1 MKEGVIVDIS
11 KNKLTVLTPE
21 GDFLEI
27 KNNHTFN
34 KIGDLIYFEPQV
46 LNGVKR
52 TLASGKTTKIKT
64 IIALAASML
73 LIFSILPYIL
83 EESNVYAYVSLDMES
98 SIEFSVSDDMEVL
111 EIEVMDQEGKEM
123 LAALAGWQNKDV
135 AIVVA
140 QILSLLYK
148 DGKIEEENKVVFSTV
163 VLDKDKKL
171 EENLEKKLTEV
182 EVTEGDSLRIET
194 QEATIDDRQK
204 AKEKGVSTA
213 TYLSNQTEE
222 ETAHQKV
229 KKENTSKTESDENEK
244 PSESK
249 EKPSEKVIEDSKI
262 DQKTNVGDKFK
273 TKEGHKSSTPSKV
286 EKEKNETK
294 SKEKQT
300 VSPTPK
306 GQIKNDSSNVKKKD
320 GSTPNLS
327 QQSQKRIIDN
337 SVRERGDVPP
347 NQHWQSNKKEK
358 KSLKK
363 NDNGSNSRKKYNREE
378 SERKKQNTHEMKNS
392 KEQPKLGPVNGKH
405 KDSK

>member
-52 TLASGKTTKIKT
+52 TLASGKTTKAKT

-98 SIEFSVSDDMEVL
+98 SIEFSVSEDMEVL
-111 EIEVMDQEGKEM
+111 EIEGVDQEGKEM
-123 LAALAGWQNKDV
+123 LAALDGWQNKDV

-182 EVTEGDSLRIET
+182 EVTEGNSLRIET

-222 ETAHQKV
+222 EPAHQKV
-229 KKENTSKTESDENEK
+229 KKENASKTESND
-244 PSESK
+244 
-249 EKPSEKVIEDSKI
+249 KPSEKVIEDSNT
-262 DQKTNVGDKFK
+262 DQQSNVEDKSKT
-273 TKEGHKSSTPSKV
+273 TEGHKSSTPSKE

-294 SKEKQT
+294 SKENQT

-306 GQIKNDSSNVKKKD
+306 GQIKNDSSNMNKKD

-327 QQSQKRIIDN
+327 QQSQKRTIDN
-337 SVRERGDVPP
+337 NVRERGDAP
-347 NQHWQSNKKEK
+347 NQHWQSNKKEQR
-358 KSLKK
+358 SLKK
-363 NDNGSNSRKKYNREE
+363 NDNGSNSRQKYNREE
-378 SERKKQNTHEMKNS
+378 SERKKQNAHEMKNS
-392 KEQPKLGPVNGKH
+392 KEQPKLGPVNGNH
-405 KDSK
+405 KDSR